1 MNGHE
6 RDAIGELQLEVKE
19 IHKAVEAIK
28 TNDLP
33 HIHSKINLLSDVLN
47 RVVGKQAVILP
58 LVTGTLITIVIGM
71 LAIFF
76 LG

>member
-1 MNGHE
+1 LNGHE